1 MALETSKLE
10 DEFSLHFQPTYF
22 RKIIRSTNMLLAI
35 NKKNDCGSYTLNI
48 GNDNLDYKITNKFIT
63 FKYKSEL
70 WIIIFIS
77 KRFPNEPK

>member
-1 MALETSKLE
+1 MSFLN
-10 DEFSLHFQPTYF
+10 FQPTYF

-35 NKKNDCGSYTLNI
+35 NKKKNYCGSYTLNI

>member
-1 MALETSKLE
+1 
-10 DEFSLHFQPTYF
+10 
-22 RKIIRSTNMLLAI
+22 MLLAI

-63 FKYKSEL
+63 FKYKGEF